1 MKQILIA
8 LVEDKPGVLNR
19 IASLFRRRNFNI
31 ESLVVGHS
39 EVPGASRLTI
49 VTDEEEHLRRNIIRQ
64 NLLKLINVIDV
75 VDVTEESCIIREHA
89 LIKVKSEGDTRGE
102 IAALVEMYRG
112 RIVDVGTQSLV
123 VEITGESKKIKSM
136 LEVLDQYGIT
146 EIVRAGKVAITRGPL
161 NPADNG
167 DLRLWKNS
175 KGQASLAKTQKEA
188 SQS

>member
-31 ESLVVGHS
+31 ESLVAGHS
-39 EVPGASRLTI
+39 EVPGTTRLTI

-64 NLLKLINVIDV
+64 NLLKLVNVIDV
-75 VDVTEESCIIREHA
+75 IDVTDEPCIIREHA

-123 VEITGESKKIKSM
+123 VEITGDSKKIKSL

-167 DLRLWKNS
+167 DLHLWKNS
-175 KGQASLAKTQKEA
+175 KGQASLTKAQKEVNQA
-188 SQS
+188 